1 MTHAN
6 ATPKMKRRVLY
17 TATAILLALLTMFI
31 TQPANAHD
39 YVQSTSPEAAET
51 VNRSL
56 ETVAITFSQP
66 PLSDLD
72 GSSLIEVTSEEGEKV
87 SADTVTIDGATIS
100 TAVTF
105 AGPGTYTVA
114 WKSVSSDGH
123 AISETYDFVWASN
136 GPPSSTEPAVPAP
149 TASPSESAASATPT
163 EAPQSGAATADNSLP
178 LVIVLVVVILVLLAV
193 VIIAIY
199 RPRNKGQKKTQG
211 DAQ

>member
-1 MTHAN
+1 MTHTN
-6 ATPKMKRRVLY
+6 ATPKMRRRVLY
-17 TATAILLALLTMFI
+17 AATAILLALLTMST

-39 YVQSTSPEAAET
+39 YVQSTSPEESET

-72 GSSLIEVTSEEGEKV
+72 GSSVIEVTSEEGETV
-87 SADTVTIDGATIS
+87 SSGSVAFEGATIS

-114 WKSVSSDGH
+114 WRSVSSDGH

-136 GPPSSTEPAVPAP
+136 GAPSSTRDAAP
-149 TASPSESAASATPT
+149 TPTSSPSESPSSATST
-163 EAPQSGAATADNSLP
+163 EAPQSDNPNADNPLY
-178 LVIVLVVVILVLLAV
+178 LVIVLAVIILALLTVVIV
-193 VIIAIY
+193 VIY
-199 RPRNKGQKKTQG
+199 RPRKKGRKTMQ
-211 DAQ
+211 DDTE